1 METPEGTPGGG
12 TEYLGGHGAAEQAR
26 AGAQVPN
33 DGAPSQQ
40 ASRLLQG
47 LQEAQ
52 RAGGGAENRRR
63 RHGREVEWRRIDVG
77 EKAKM
82 TSASPAGLGLVGL

>member
-1 METPEGTPGGG
+1 LRHQREQQEWGTD
-12 TEYLGGHGAAEQAR
+12 YLGGHGAAEQAR

-63 RHGREVEWRRIDVG
+63 RHGSGGDESIEGREG
-77 EKAKM
+77 E
-82 TSASPAGLGLVGL
+82 PQPR

>member
-40 ASRLLQG
+40 APRLLQG

-52 RAGGGAENRRR
+52 RRAQQRGGAA
-63 RHGREVEWRRIDVG
+63 V
-77 EKAKM
+77 AKL
-82 TSASPAGLGLVGL
+82 ASVSVQATLGLGTMV

>member
-40 ASRLLQG
+40 APRLLQG

-63 RHGREVEWRRIDVG
+63 RHGSGAEETNRSVG
-77 EKAKM
+77 EGEPQPER
-82 TSASPAGLGLVGL
+82 S